1 MRFNIF
7 NKNLIYGL
15 AAFLAVLMMFNQYLI
30 VSTANSIGSDAIY
43 LTGDPATDAKTLI
56 FSKGT
61 PKIYGEELG
70 VVYEFDLR
78 NQKMMNFMVMKM
90 SDFDRGPQ
98 KIDVKSLP
106 EDLRKRYIK
115 LGTNISCEFCCSA
128 KLITFPNGEPACGCA
143 HSSAMRGLAL
153 YLLKNHPNEFTDE
166 EIMRE
171 MARWKALFFPKQ
183 MMKKYMKQVQTGSY
197 TTDIKAL
204 MSGVSKDE

>member
-7 NKNLIYGL
+7 NKKLIGGL
-15 AAFLAVLMMFNQYLI
+15 AAFLAILMLFNQYMI
-30 VSTANSIGSDAIY
+30 ISAASSISGDEIY
-43 LTGDPATDAKTLI
+43 LTGDSAIDAKTLI

-78 NQKMMNFMVMKM
+78 SQKIMNYMIIKM
-90 SDFDRGPQ
+90 SDFDRGPH
-98 KIDVKSLP
+98 KIDVESLP

-128 KLITFPNGEPACGCA
+128 KSITFPNGEPACGCA

-153 YLLKNHPNEFTDE
+153 YLLKNHPNEFSDE

-183 MMKKYMKQVQTGSY
+183 MMKKYIKQAQKGSY
-197 TTDIKAL
+197 TPDIAAL
-204 MSGVSKDE
+204 LGGVANK